1 MDDKDNELKDPIVAE
16 TGETLRGVLV
26 DFDEYNERSI
36 KALLMDFIMKY
47 VDEPVGPDTRY
58 LSGRIEAAMLILK
71 LAEERGYF
79 RGEEE

>member
-1 MDDKDNELKDPIVAE
+1 MDDKDNELNDLIVAE

-26 DFDEYNERSI
+26 DFDEYQERSL

-47 VDEPVGPDTRY
+47 IDEPAAPDTRY
-58 LSGRIEAAMLILK
+58 LSGRVEAAILILR
-71 LAEERGYF
+71 LAEEHGYF